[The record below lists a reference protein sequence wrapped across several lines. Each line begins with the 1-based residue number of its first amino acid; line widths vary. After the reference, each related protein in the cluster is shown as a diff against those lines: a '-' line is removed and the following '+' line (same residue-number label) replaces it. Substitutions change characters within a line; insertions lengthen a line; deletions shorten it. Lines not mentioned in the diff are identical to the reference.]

1 MTGEPTIRDVVGL
14 IEKMDKRFDI
24 IDSRFSE
31 MDGRFSEMDQRFD
44 KMDGRFNKMDD
55 RFSRTDVRFDS
66 LEAGHNELVE
76 QINVF
81 STSVDARFDDVGKR
95 IARVESKM
103 VTKSYLDD
111 KLADVRGEFM
121 SGRRLSSGLAH

>member
-1 MTGEPTIRDVVGL
+1 MTGETTIRDVVGL

-31 MDGRFSEMDQRFD
+31 MDGRFSRA
-44 KMDGRFNKMDD
+44 
-55 RFSRTDVRFDS
+55 DVRFDS

-121 SGRRLSSGLAH
+121 SGRRLSYGLAH